1 MYDDPKEKNIYIE
14 SFKVEGEK
22 SNGHSFL
29 RKSLTWLQ
37 SGIIVPIVAG
47 LLQIM
52 IGLMLVGV
60 SILGLMEPVWVSA
73 ILSVMGSISSMVG
86 IYLIYHVISKQDT
99 FNTLIN
105 KAIRRV
111 IEAQN

>member
-1 MYDDPKEKNIYIE
+1 MYDDPKEKNIYVE
-14 SFKVEGEK
+14 SLKVESEK
-22 SNGHSFL
+22 SNRQSLL
-29 RKSLTWLQ
+29 RKSLTWIQ
-37 SGIIVPIVAG
+37 SGIIVHIIAG
-47 LLQIM
+47 LLQTI

-60 SILGLMEPVWVSA
+60 SILGIMEPVWISA
-73 ILSVMGSISSMVG
+73 IFSVMGSISSMAG
-86 IYLIYHVISKQDT
+86 IYLIYHVISKQNT